1 MVSEL
6 SSTVWHIPQASQ
18 FPYILVH
25 ISFQVPHTSLPL
37 SFVPSIPPSPSLSGM
52 HMHWSMGRGQGKE
65 TVEDLSI
72 RCIISTELSSWALLL
87 DYNSLT

>member
-37 SFVPSIPPSPSLSGM
+37 SFIPSIPPSPLSLW
-52 HMHWSMGRGQGKE
+52 HAHALERG
-65 TVEDLSI
+65 
-72 RCIISTELSSWALLL
+72 
-87 DYNSLT
+87 